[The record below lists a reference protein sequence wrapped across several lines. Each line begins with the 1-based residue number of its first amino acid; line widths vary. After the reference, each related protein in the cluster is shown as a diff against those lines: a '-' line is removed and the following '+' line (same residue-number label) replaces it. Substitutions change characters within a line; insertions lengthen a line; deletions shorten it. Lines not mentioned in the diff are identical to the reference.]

1 MSAVLSAEILRAR
14 RRGVTSSEHTTK
26 HGAMAQLV
34 AHHTGS
40 VGVRGSS
47 PLSSTITAGQG
58 PGIFVSSCWLNVSRA
73 VVSVTGQECW
83 SLSRGELFYLVLTCR
98 RLARPRSWLRCC
110 LKWPWMA
117 LLPTPRSPEI
127 NRRFAQVAN
136 AASAPSRPIRSA
148 IEFGTG

>member
-47 PLSSTITAGQG
+47 PLSSTITGLRE
-58 PGIFVSSCWLNVSRA
+58 PGTETIPASVGSRVCEGVSLD
-73 VVSVTGQECW
+73 G
-83 SLSRGELFYLVLTCR
+83 
-98 RLARPRSWLRCC
+98 
-110 LKWPWMA
+110 
-117 LLPTPRSPEI
+117 
-127 NRRFAQVAN
+127 RRFCVCGGCAL
-136 AASAPSRPIRSA
+136 R
-148 IEFGTG
+148 

>member
-47 PLSSTITAGQG
+47 PLSST
-58 PGIFVSSCWLNVSRA
+58 
-73 VVSVTGQECW
+73 
-83 SLSRGELFYLVLTCR
+83 
-98 RLARPRSWLRCC
+98 
-110 LKWPWMA
+110 
-117 LLPTPRSPEI
+117 
-127 NRRFAQVAN
+127 
-136 AASAPSRPIRSA
+136 
-148 IEFGTG
+148 